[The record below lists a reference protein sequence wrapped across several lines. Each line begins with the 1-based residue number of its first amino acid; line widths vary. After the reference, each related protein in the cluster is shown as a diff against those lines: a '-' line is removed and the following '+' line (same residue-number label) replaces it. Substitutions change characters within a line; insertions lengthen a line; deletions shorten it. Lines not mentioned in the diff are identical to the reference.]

1 MASAEL
7 VIETDRDSLWAA
19 IADPRTY
26 PDWLVGTKKIRAVDP
41 AWPAPGTAF
50 HHRVGFGPLVI
61 NDRTRVIEVDRP
73 RLLTLRIRATLAIQA
88 IVRFELRDDPAGTHV
103 RFEEEPARRLI
114 GNLVRPVMDPLTH
127 SRNAASLRRLDQLVT
142 GTSQN
147 EPPDSA
153 RQR

>member
-26 PDWLVGTKKIRAVDP
+26 PDWLVGAKTIRAVDP

-50 HHRVGFGPLVI
+50 HHRVGFGPFVI
-61 NDRTRVIEVDRP
+61 NDRTTVIDVDP
-73 RLLTLRIRATLAIQA
+73 QRLLALRIRATFAIQA

-103 RFEEEPARRLI
+103 RFEEEPARRFL

-127 SRNAASLRRLDQLVT
+127 GRNTASLRRLDQLLT
-142 GTSQN
+142 GTKN